1 MIKIE
6 IITHNGKEFRK
17 TSTDSELT
25 MLRKKGTNE
34 TYTSAIDLRSS
45 TNEYEEI
52 PVPAAEL
59 ERRRKMREMRERMSK
74 KTEK

>member
-17 TSTDSELT
+17 TTTDSELT

-59 ERRRKMREMRERMSK
+59 ERRRKMRERMSK